1 MNISRISLRLK
12 MGIGIYGIALP
23 IIDID
28 DFVVKILTD
37 ITLPTF
43 SLFLPLKKVMY
54 LGLDDMEKL
63 EKNATFESYLLP
75 EQVNRILYVKDVRYD
90 DRSMAYDGYL
100 GGPVVTRSSGYDAF
114 KSVTLGNQLRHMMNE
129 ALPTITFHFE
139 APRTIFLFN
148 VVQSRHLVFELCC
161 EHDKSFMSI
170 PPTAEES
177 FFELA
182 MLDVKENLYGM
193 VKHHSSLQTA
203 LANIDLKI
211 DDWANAKEERKT
223 LIEQWREL
231 LPLDFAKEY
240 YG

>member
-1 MNISRISLRLK
+1 MNITKLSFRIK

-23 IIDID
+23 VIDID
-28 DFVVKILTD
+28 DFIVQVLRD

-43 SLFLPLKKVMY
+43 SLFSPLKKRLY
-54 LGLDDMEKL
+54 LSLDEMEKL
-63 EKNATFESYLLP
+63 EKNTTYESYLLP
-75 EQVNRILYVKDVRYD
+75 ERVNRILYVKDVKYD
-90 DRSMAYDGYL
+90 DRSLAYDGYL
-100 GGPVVTRSSGYDAF
+100 GGPVITRSSGYDAF
-114 KSVTLGNQLRHMMNE
+114 KTVTIGNQLRHMMDE
-129 ALPTITFHFE
+129 VLPTITFHFE
-139 APRTIFLFN
+139 APRTIYLYN
-148 VVQSRHLVFELCC
+148 VVQSRRLIFELCC

-170 PPTAEES
+170 SPTAEES

-182 MLDVKENLYGM
+182 ILDVKDNLYGM
-193 VKHHSSLQTA
+193 VKHHTTLQTA

-223 LIEQWREL
+223 LVEQWKDS